1 MGTTAPTKAKT
12 NIEPDRGEVTW
23 KSEGTEGGKHHSR
36 RLHVPTDSSGLTLG
50 RGYDMSKRQPADII
64 SDLTRAGVVLKDA
77 QTLSGAAGL
86 TGDEARR
93 FIRDHKLEKFEISL
107 LGQKMLFESAYD
119 DEAAEA
125 ERLCSKDDVTDTY
138 GDCDWEK
145 LDPAI
150 RDILVDMKFRGDYTG
165 AARTRIQKY
174 VVANDLEAFAKALE
188 KRSDWPN
195 VPKDR
200 FNLRVAFLKKAL
212 AERKAKSPVAV
223 TSKPTPSAALAKP
236 SAAPQVLPNMKQAP
250 PGPLGVGPKINIP

>member
-1 MGTTAPTKAKT
+1 MGTPTPTAKT
-12 NIEPDRGEVTW
+12 KTNLEPERGEVTW

-50 RGYDMSKRQPADII
+50 RGYDMRNRSLADII

-86 TGDEARR
+86 KGADARK
-93 FIRDHKLEKFEISL
+93 FIRDHKLEKFEISA
-107 LGQKMLFESAYD
+107 LGQKLLFDTAYE

-125 ERLCSKDDVTDTY
+125 ERLCSKDDVTEAY
-138 GDCDWEK
+138 GDCNWEK

-165 AARTRIQKY
+165 AARTRIQAF
-174 VVANDLEAFAKALE
+174 VVANDLESFAKALE
-188 KRSDWPN
+188 KRGDWAN

-200 FNLRVAFLKKAL
+200 FNLRVAFLKKAV
-212 AERKAKSPVAV
+212 AERKAKSPAPVA
-223 TSKPTPSAALAKP
+223 SKPAASSASGKP
-236 SAAPQVLPNMKQAP
+236 SAAPKVKGNT
-250 PGPLGVGPKINIP
+250 PGPLGVNPK